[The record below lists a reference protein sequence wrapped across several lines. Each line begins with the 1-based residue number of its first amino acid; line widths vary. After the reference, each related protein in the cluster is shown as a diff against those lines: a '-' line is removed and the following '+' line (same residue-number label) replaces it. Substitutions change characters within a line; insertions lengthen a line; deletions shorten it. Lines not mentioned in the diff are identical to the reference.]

1 MFHLRDAEVEILCGL
16 ERGPR
21 YIDAFEDVVGVNELL
36 QDSLIEKNE
45 NGLVIR
51 MTRLGRKTL
60 SQYG

>member
-1 MFHLRDAEVEILCGL
+1 MFLRDAEVEILCAL

-21 YIDAFEDVVGVNELL
+21 YIDAFEDVVGVSALL

-45 NGLVIR
+45 NGLVVKI
-51 MTRLGRKTL
+51 TSLGRKTL

>member
-1 MFHLRDAEVEILCGL
+1 MLHLRDAEVEILCAL